1 VLKTAGGQP
10 VSKQKASDATVAVV
24 LSCAV
29 ILGSSESLSFREDVQ
44 VNHSRVVVGRAIA
57 CVVVLTAATVLFSAN
72 LPLTAAQG
80 QPAQGRGQAAAPPP
94 VGPVTLEVV
103 PGTRAS
109 YRVTEQFVGIN
120 FPSDAVGATETVT
133 GTLYLN
139 ADGTIDS
146 AKSKMMI
153 DLRTLKSD
161 QDMRDN
167 YLRTRTFEVEKA
179 PMVEFVPKRI
189 QGVPSPL
196 PVQGQAGF
204 QLTGDM
210 TVKGTTSEVT
220 WNGIATFSQQ
230 QVAGRASTNFDF
242 AKFGLAKPA
251 IGRLMSVDDKI
262 VLELEFRLKR
272 S

>member
-1 VLKTAGGQP
+1 MNP
-10 VSKQKASDATVAVV
+10 RRMVA
-24 LSCAV
+24 
-29 ILGSSESLSFREDVQ
+29 
-44 VNHSRVVVGRAIA
+44 GRAIA
-57 CVVVLTAATVLFSAN
+57 SVLLLTAAAVLLSVN
-72 LPLTAAQG
+72 VSLTAAPG
-80 QPAQGRGQAAAPPP
+80 QMPAQGSGQAAAPPP
-94 VGPVTLEVV
+94 AGPVTLEVV

-120 FPSDAVGATETVT
+120 FPSDAVGATDTVT

-146 AKSKMMI
+146 AKSKLMI

-167 YLRTRTFEVEKA
+167 YLRTRTFDIETS

-189 QGVPSPL
+189 EGVPSPL
-196 PVQGQAGF
+196 PVRGQAGF

-220 WNGIATFSQQ
+220 WNGIATFAQD
-230 QVAGRASTNFDF
+230 QVAGRASTNFNF
-242 AKFGLAKPA
+242 ARFGLTKPA

>member
-1 VLKTAGGQP
+1 MLTVAGLLLAGGL
-10 VSKQKASDATVAVV
+10 
-24 LSCAV
+24 LS
-29 ILGSSESLSFREDVQ
+29 
-44 VNHSRVVVGRAIA
+44 
-57 CVVVLTAATVLFSAN
+57 
-72 LPLTAAQG
+72 TAAQA
-80 QPAQGRGQAAAPPP
+80 PAQGRGPAAAAPA
-94 VGPVTLEVV
+94 GPVMLEVS

-109 YRVTEQFVGIN
+109 YRVTEQFVGIS
-120 FPSDAVGATETVT
+120 FPNEASGSTETVA
-133 GTLYLN
+133 GTLRIN

-146 AKSKMMI
+146 AQSKLTI

-167 YLRTRTFEVEKA
+167 FLRTRTLETEKF
-179 PMVEFVPKRI
+179 PMVEFVPRRI

-196 PVQGQAGF
+196 PDRGQAGF

-210 TVKGTTSEVT
+210 TVRGTTSEVT
-220 WNGIATFSQQ
+220 WSGIVTFSAQQ
-230 QVAGRASTNFDF
+230 LAGRATTNFDF
-242 AKFGLAKPA
+242 AKFGLTKPA

>member
-1 VLKTAGGQP
+1 VNP
-10 VSKQKASDATVAVV
+10 RRMVA
-24 LSCAV
+24 
-29 ILGSSESLSFREDVQ
+29 
-44 VNHSRVVVGRAIA
+44 GRAIA
-57 CVVVLTAATVLFSAN
+57 SVVLLTAAAIFLSVNVS
-72 LPLTAAQG
+72 LTAAPG
-80 QPAQGRGQAAAPPP
+80 QMPAQGRGPAAAPPM
-94 VGPVTLEVV
+94 GPVTLEVA
-103 PGTRAS
+103 PGTRAL
-109 YRVTEQFVGIN
+109 YKVTEQFVGIN
-120 FPSDAVGATETVT
+120 FPSDASGATETVT

-146 AKSKMMI
+146 AKSRLMI

-167 YLRTRTFEVEKA
+167 YLRTRTLEVEKS
-179 PMVEFVPKRI
+179 PMVEFVPKSI

-220 WNGIATFSQQ
+220 WNGIATFAPQ

-242 AKFGLAKPA
+242 AKFGLTKPA